1 MVRGT
6 GRNRG
11 ELDMAGAV
19 EGKVVFV
26 TGAARG
32 QGRSHAV
39 TLAEEGAEVITA
51 AGPAGGG
58 ASNSIS
64 DEALVAGELLVEEVS
79 IDGMCGV
86 Y

>member
-1 MVRGT
+1 
-6 GRNRG
+6 
-11 ELDMAGAV
+11 MAGTV
-19 EGKVVFV
+19 EGKVAFI

-51 AGPAGGG
+51 AEPAGGG
-58 ASNSIS
+58 ASNSIG
-64 DEALVAGELLVEEVS
+64 DEALVAEELLVEEVS

>member
-1 MVRGT
+1 
-6 GRNRG
+6 
-11 ELDMAGAV
+11 MAGTV
-19 EGKVVFV
+19 EGKIVFIA
-26 TGAARG
+26 GAARG

-51 AGPAGGG
+51 AEPAGGG
-58 ASNSIS
+58 AGNSIS
-64 DEALVAGELLVEEVS
+64 DEAVVAGELLVEEVS